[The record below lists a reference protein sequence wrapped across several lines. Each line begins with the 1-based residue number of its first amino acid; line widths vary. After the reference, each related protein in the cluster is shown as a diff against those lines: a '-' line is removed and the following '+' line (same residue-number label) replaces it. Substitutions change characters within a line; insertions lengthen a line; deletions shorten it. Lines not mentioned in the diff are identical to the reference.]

1 MTSLNSGGSQLE
13 VNRGDD
19 VQKLYFILIILVFIL
34 SLLFAVL
41 IWHQTIKFEKK
52 ALAAKRAK
60 EEYLNQL
67 RLEEEIKKAEEQ
79 QRQKEEQRSTDQNP
93 DLEAD
98 TDSGN
103 KQ

>member
-1 MTSLNSGGSQLE
+1 M
-13 VNRGDD
+13 
-19 VQKLYFILIILVFIL
+19 
-34 SLLFAVL
+34 
-41 IWHQTIKFEKK
+41 
-52 ALAAKRAK
+52 
-60 EEYLNQL
+60 NQL